1 MAQGPVSLLI
11 PSKQETI
18 VEDDGTLA
26 VLLGLL
32 RHQVGGRPQEEA
44 GEQVGCRGKVTD
56 QEWRPERCQEG
67 GMFQGESR
75 EVTQPY
81 RSWWH

>member
-1 MAQGPVSLLI
+1 VAQGPVSLLI

-32 RHQVGGRPQEEA
+32 RLQVGGRPQEEA
-44 GEQVGCRGKVTD
+44 GERGGDRGGTD
-56 QEWRPERCQEG
+56 VVVFRVFEQLLEE
-67 GMFQGESR
+67 
-75 EVTQPY
+75 
-81 RSWWH
+81 